1 VKLKLD
7 ENIPQSAA
15 TRLTALGYDVDTV
28 LDESSSVVEA
38 TKMSGPRRKP
48 RTASS

>member
-15 TRLTALGYDVDTV
+15 TRLTALGYDVDSV
-28 LDESSSVVEA
+28 LDEKLGGRSDEDVWA
-38 TKMSGPRRKP
+38 
-48 RTASS
+48 AA